1 MEKEK
6 WRHIFNN
13 CLRMEFCAY
22 LESQEKGFLEKFNSK
37 YSTFL
42 KEKYPVSEDMDKAK
56 FFGGDFYI
64 SFAYHSLVRVLEFLD
79 KQPEFTTNEFISSL
93 SIDLFETLRSNKV
106 VVATPNDKDLLSKGL
121 EKFIRKIRH
130 ALSHSNYNQPNK
142 KAIRIW
148 NIYRRSIDFEV
159 IFQYDAF
166 LNFCRD
172 FGFEVNEELFRRGF
186 FETN

>member
-1 MEKEK
+1 
-6 WRHIFNN
+6 
-13 CLRMEFCAY
+13 MEFCAY

-64 SFAYHSLVRVLEFLD
+64 SFAYHSLVRVLEFLN
-79 KQPEFTTNEFISSL
+79 KQKEIEVSEFLSSL
-93 SIDLFETLRSNKV
+93 KMNFSEILNKKNLKVSIPKE
-106 VVATPNDKDLLSKGL
+106 KDLLSAGF
-121 EKFIRKIRH
+121 ENFIKKLRH
-130 ALSHSNYNQPNK
+130 ALSHSNYSHPDYHSIK
-142 KAIRIW
+142 LW
-148 NIYRRSIDFEV
+148 NINNNGNKNCEV

-172 FGFEVNEELFRRGF
+172 FGFEVNEELIRRGF